1 MKKIIYYSMI
11 GIILMTF
18 ASCNKKCKCTT
29 VERDG
34 SEYYETNIVHTLDKD
49 TREEMNISKCSD
61 LNYKESDGSYSI
73 ETTCKSTL

>member
-49 TREEMNISKCSD
+49 TREEMNISNV
-61 LNYKESDGSYSI
+61 LTLI
-73 ETTCKSTL
+73 IKSQMVHTP